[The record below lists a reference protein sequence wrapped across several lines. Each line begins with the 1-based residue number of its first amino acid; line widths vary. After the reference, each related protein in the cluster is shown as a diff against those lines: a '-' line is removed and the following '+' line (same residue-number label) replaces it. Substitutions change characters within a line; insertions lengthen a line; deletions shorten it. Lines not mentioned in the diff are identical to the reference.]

1 MNDSVLLTVFVP
13 LAMFILMLGL
23 GSNLSTQALTEALK
37 NKSVIWMGLIAQ
49 VVIVPACAAIVVMFM
64 DMPNEFKLGIM
75 LLACCPG
82 GTTSN
87 LFTHLGKG
95 NLALSVALTT
105 FSSLL
110 VIISMPIILSA
121 SSELIFNEAREF
133 DIPEIEILKR
143 LFFMTI
149 LPIMLG
155 IFIRHQYPR
164 VGKFISSKTG
174 VFGLAFLVFLTSVVV
189 VNEWDNLLK
198 YLSVIG
204 MTILLLNVSIVSV
217 VMLMLK
223 ISPPNLQ
230 DRFTI
235 YIEANIQSSA
245 LAMFIALTVLENG
258 SMVAIP
264 AGGYSLTMYFV
275 GAILTVVHRHQ
286 KKKGL
291 QGNHAVSV

>member
-1 MNDSVLLTVFVP
+1 MNDGILLTVLVP
-13 LAMFILMLGL
+13 LAMFTLMLGL
-23 GSNLSTQALTEALK
+23 GSTLNTRALAEALK
-37 NKSVIWMGLIAQ
+37 NKSVLTMGLVAQ
-49 VVIVPACAAIVVMFM
+49 IVIVPACAAIVVIFI

-110 VIISMPIILSA
+110 VIITMPIILSV
-121 SSELIFNEAREF
+121 SSQLIFNEAREF
-133 DIPEIEILKR
+133 DIPDLEILKR

-149 LPIMLG
+149 LPIMIG
-155 IFIRHQYPR
+155 IFISHRFPR

-174 VFGLAFLVFLTSVVV
+174 PFGLVFMIFLTGTVVS
-189 VNEWDNLLK
+189 NEWDNLLK
-198 YLSVIG
+198 YFTVIG
-204 MTILLLNVSIVSV
+204 FTIFCMNVAIVSV

-223 ISPPNLQ
+223 IAPPSLQ

-235 YIEANIQSSA
+235 YIEAIFKVQHWPC
-245 LAMFIALTVLENG
+245 L
-258 SMVAIP
+258 
-264 AGGYSLTMYFV
+264 
-275 GAILTVVHRHQ
+275 
-286 KKKGL
+286 
-291 QGNHAVSV
+291 